1 MTEEEKKELFNSID
15 FDFFKIAQYSD
26 KIFDREFLKRNSINL
41 SNYGNILISRFKEK
55 DESLIEY
62 WNILKNMPFREFS
75 WNENKLYRINTDSD
89 QYIER
94 PNCKS
99 CEHYYLDIL
108 KESNCDI
115 KPKCCNG
122 FPADKYKILKEVNFD
137 REKFKEVINKKS
149 DDFNF

>member
-41 SNYGNILISRFKEK
+41 SNYSNILISRFKEK

-75 WNENKLYRINTDSD
+75 WNENKLYQINTDSD
-89 QYIER
+89 LYIER

-99 CEHYYLDIL
+99 CEHFYTDIL
-108 KESNCDI
+108 SEPNCDI

-122 FPADKYKILKEVNFD
+122 FPTDKYKILKEVNFD
-137 REKFKEVINKKS
+137 PEKFKEAINKKS

>member
-1 MTEEEKKELFNSID
+1 
-15 FDFFKIAQYSD
+15 
-26 KIFDREFLKRNSINL
+26 
-41 SNYGNILISRFKEK
+41 
-55 DESLIEY
+55 
-62 WNILKNMPFREFS
+62 MPFREFS
-75 WNENKLYRINTDSD
+75 WNENKLYQINTDSD

-122 FPADKYKILKEVNFD
+122 FSTDKYKILKEVNFD
-137 REKFKEVINKKS
+137 MEKFKEVINKKS